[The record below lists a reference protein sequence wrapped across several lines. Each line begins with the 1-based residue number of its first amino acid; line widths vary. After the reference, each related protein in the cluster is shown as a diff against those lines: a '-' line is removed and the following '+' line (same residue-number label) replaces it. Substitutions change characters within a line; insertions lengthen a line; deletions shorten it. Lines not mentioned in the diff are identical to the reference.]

1 MSESKAAK
9 AAAKAAAKVLRQ
21 SNNEWSNK
29 YFAIAIGSMMCLFAV
44 YHWSSV
50 IYFHYGPRKSH
61 PALSRKYS
69 QARRFLASSV
79 MGLRTDRSILYIIY
93 WAINLI
99 LALTDVDLTKLSY
112 VGKRFGWIS
121 VANLV
126 LLVFLALKNTPLAIL
141 TAKSYEKLRPLH
153 KVAGYTCIF
162 TSVLHAIVYL
172 SAWSETGK
180 LEKMQLR
187 KNYSGAIAGFSM
199 VIIGFSTITYFM
211 RGHYE
216 LFYML
221 HLSMFILIMTT
232 VGMHRPEFSSHT
244 VIIIIFTACLWVMD
258 RLIRAAK
265 LVWNFFGNHATV
277 TALPS
282 EALRVKLSRRMYS
295 SPGSHAFLWV
305 PAIRW
310 FESHPF
316 TLLSSTPSEFVIR
329 VYDGFT
335 RDLYK
340 AAQQAP
346 SMSVRCSVDG
356 PYGQVPNFKN
366 FDKVILVAGGSGASF
381 TFAVALD
388 LIESF
393 TKVVKSI
400 DFIWVVRN
408 HESLEWFAQE
418 LKQLE
423 SHPVVNVLIHI
434 TRPTDI
440 TGLSSPASTGSVSE
454 KVTTNGDVAAV
465 EPSLPVSAN
474 DLEKSTLQTYTA
486 KPPSVNEIRLGRPDI
501 GHLIEA
507 AATSSGNLDERV
519 IVGACGPS
527 DLMST
532 IRNAVNNDIRDDR
545 LSITLYT
552 EEFEW

>member
-1 MSESKAAK
+1 MTGIE
-9 AAAKAAAKVLRQ
+9 LILLECNR
-21 SNNEWSNK
+21 
-29 YFAIAIGSMMCLFAV
+29 
-44 YHWSSV
+44 
-50 IYFHYGPRKSH
+50 
-61 PALSRKYS
+61 
-69 QARRFLASSV
+69 QARRFLTSSV
-79 MGLRTDRSILYIIY
+79 MGLRTDRSMLYIIY

-99 LALTDVDLTKLSY
+99 LAVTNVDLTELSY
-112 VGKRFGWIS
+112 VGKRFGWFVHSLDTFDFSCFSIDKIS

-153 KVAGYTCIF
+153 KVAGYTCTF

-221 HLSMFILIMTT
+221 HLSMFILIMIT

-258 RLIRAAK
+258 RLIRGAK
-265 LVWNFFGNHATV
+265 IVWNFFGNHATV
-277 TALPS
+277 TALPN
-282 EALRVKLSRRMYS
+282 EALRVKLSRRMHS
-295 SPGSHAFLWV
+295 NPGSHAFLWV

-310 FESHPF
+310 VESHPF
-316 TLLSSTPSEFVIR
+316 TLLSSTPSEFVVR

-346 SMSVRCSVDG
+346 GMSLRCSVDG

-366 FDKVILVAGGSGASF
+366 FDKVVLIAGGSGASF
-381 TFAVALD
+381 TFGVALD
-388 LIESF
+388 LIEST

-408 HESLEWFAQE
+408 YGSLEWFAQE

-423 SHPVVNVLIHI
+423 SHPEVNVLIHI

-440 TGLSSPASTGSVSE
+440 TGLSSPASTASVSE
-454 KVTTNGDVAAV
+454 KVSVNGDVATL
-465 EPSLPVSAN
+465 EPSITVLAS
-474 DLEKSTLQTYTA
+474 DLEKSALQTFTA
-486 KPPSVNEIRLGRPDI
+486 KPPSVNEIRAGRPDI
-501 GHLIEA
+501 SNLIEA
-507 AATSSGNLDERV
+507 AATSGDNLDDRV

-532 IRNAVNNDIRDDR
+532 IRNAVNNEIRDDGV
-545 LSITLYT
+545 SITLYT